1 LTHPYDQLSSV
12 LLVELPMRI
21 LMPVERAFVNSQRFA
36 LLDLNFALRL
46 VSRALGNATGS
57 VFPRRDHKLVGSG
70 LARPAG

>member
-1 LTHPYDQLSSV
+1 
-12 LLVELPMRI
+12 
-21 LMPVERAFVNSQRFA
+21 VNSQRFA

-57 VFPRRDHKLVGSG
+57 VFPRRGHKLVGSG